1 MIYEDSRVN
10 NWDTKLQTTVADSEI
25 EYKEISSIFNNVKWK
40 VKETGEEII
49 IGTTRPELIC
59 TCGMVIFNPEDK
71 RYSHLDGKTAITPMF
86 GKEVPIREHPF
97 AQIEKGTGLV
107 MMCSAGDLT
116 DIQFFREM
124 GLKPAIAINK
134 EGRMNEKASFL
145 KGLKVKEARE
155 KIIEELKKINLIDK
169 QEKIFH
175 RTPISERSGAEI
187 EFIEMPEF
195 YLKQID
201 FVEKL
206 KPIIN
211 KINFYPKESKKIL
224 ERWMDS
230 VAIDWP
236 ISRRRFYATPIPLW
250 RSDEYL
256 AIPEKGSYHQPWKEP
271 VPKKADVYLNGKLM
285 GKISNFKNKKWI
297 GETRVFDTWFDSS
310 LSELNVIKYPSK
322 FSGKAFPVSLRPQG
336 KEIIRTW
343 LYYTILRGYYETK
356 KPVFKDVWINQHIL
370 DNKGRKMSKSLG
382 NIIDPK
388 KIIEEEGAEALRIW
402 SAIEGDLS
410 KQDISCS
417 KERIRGEIKTLNKM
431 LNVSKF
437 ISQFK
442 RPDKVKLTKL
452 DKLFI
457 GYIEDLTKFSEK
469 NYDKYDFHHPAL
481 KLRYFLWEIFASHY
495 IELIKNRA
503 YNEEEKFTI
512 EEMHSAHYTLHF
524 LMERFLILINPIIP
538 QITTVISNSL
548 KYKITEFPN
557 TKKTN
562 EKLELINKII
572 NFNKEI
578 WKRKKEKNISLR
590 ASIENIEIPKDL
602 QIYKKDLKNCH
613 NLE

>member
-1 MIYEDSRVN
+1 MIGDIYETDSPEYRKLTQDTFIDLFKKEMIYEDSRVN

-124 GLKPAIAINK
+124 GLKPKIAINK

-256 AIPEKGSYHQPWKEP
+256 VIPEKGSYHQPWKEP

-310 LSELNVIKYPSK
+310 LSELNVIK
-322 FSGKAFPVSLRPQG
+322 F
-336 KEIIRTW
+336 
-343 LYYTILRGYYETK
+343 
-356 KPVFKDVWINQHIL
+356 
-370 DNKGRKMSKSLG
+370 
-382 NIIDPK
+382 
-388 KIIEEEGAEALRIW
+388 
-402 SAIEGDLS
+402 
-410 KQDISCS
+410 
-417 KERIRGEIKTLNKM
+417 
-431 LNVSKF
+431 
-437 ISQFK
+437 
-442 RPDKVKLTKL
+442 
-452 DKLFI
+452 
-457 GYIEDLTKFSEK
+457 
-469 NYDKYDFHHPAL
+469 
-481 KLRYFLWEIFASHY
+481 
-495 IELIKNRA
+495 
-503 YNEEEKFTI
+503 
-512 EEMHSAHYTLHF
+512 
-524 LMERFLILINPIIP
+524 
-538 QITTVISNSL
+538 
-548 KYKITEFPN
+548 
-557 TKKTN
+557 
-562 EKLELINKII
+562 
-572 NFNKEI
+572 
-578 WKRKKEKNISLR
+578 
-590 ASIENIEIPKDL
+590 
-602 QIYKKDLKNCH
+602 
-613 NLE
+613 